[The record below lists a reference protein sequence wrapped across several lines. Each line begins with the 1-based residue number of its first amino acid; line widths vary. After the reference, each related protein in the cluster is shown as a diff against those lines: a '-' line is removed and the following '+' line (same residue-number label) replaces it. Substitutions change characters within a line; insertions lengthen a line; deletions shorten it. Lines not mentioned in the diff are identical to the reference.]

1 MIFCLFLEEES
12 GSEEETP
19 PYYTPA
25 ELGFRNMKKR
35 KNKMQSKNSQS
46 LFSVLLSVNH
56 CLIALHTEAKVQTD
70 ELILIRNAFLGASL
84 LDKPT
89 F

>member
-1 MIFCLFLEEES
+1 MFVEEES
-12 GSEEETP
+12 GSEEETL

-25 ELGFRNMKKR
+25 ELGYRNIKKR

-56 CLIALHTEAKVQTD
+56 CLVALHTEAKVH
-70 ELILIRNAFLGASL
+70 S
-84 LDKPT
+84 P
-89 F
+89 